1 MNPILKNIIAV
12 VGGWFIGSVVN
23 MSLIMLGPIIIANP
37 EGFDN
42 SNMDVM
48 AETIHLLQPI
58 NYLFPFLAH
67 ALGTLV
73 GSFLAAKIAVNRKM
87 IFAFVMGGLFMLGGI
102 VNVIMLPGPMW
113 FNIVDLILAY
123 IPMSWLALR
132 IVKNS

>member
-1 MNPILKNIIAV
+1 MNPILKNILAV

>member
-87 IFAFVMGGLFMLGGI
+87 IFAFVVGGLFMLGGI

-132 IVKNS
+132 IIKNS